1 MAIDPIFQSLISAG
15 SGILGALIGGLTTF
29 RVTETNQKNALAI
42 ERRRAKLSKGEELV
56 AVLSELSSW
65 RAREDQALL
74 TEIAQLE
81 AKLNRAFALTLTYFG
96 NDDNVAGTFY
106 SQGQAVME
114 KLNEIADTYYGS
126 SPAAD
131 PASINHEYLVFQAA
145 SRNLT
150 SWIID
155 EMRRTP

>member
-1 MAIDPIFQSLISAG
+1 
-15 SGILGALIGGLTTF
+15 
-29 RVTETNQKNALAI
+29 
-42 ERRRAKLSKGEELV
+42 
-56 AVLSELSSW
+56 
-65 RAREDQALL
+65 
-74 TEIAQLE
+74 
-81 AKLNRAFALTLTYFG
+81 LTLTYFG

-131 PASINHEYLVFQAA
+131 PASINHEYAVFQAA
-145 SRNLT
+145 SRDLT